1 MSIIRLIHIKI
12 DPSETETAERIWKT
26 ECATLMISQ
35 KGCMSEN
42 CCVRPGAASSSPIP
56 NGKRRQTLSVTR
68 AARHTNRSS
77 ATRAA

>member
-35 KGCMSEN
+35 KGCISEN
-42 CCVRPGAASSSPIP
+42 CCALASAASSSRIP
-56 NGKRRQTLSVTR
+56 NGRQRQTLSATPT
-68 AARHTNRSS
+68 ARPTSRSS
-77 ATRAA
+77 ITREA